1 MRSANDV
8 LLYGLSQ
15 RSFYHAG
22 KFVDA
27 ATAAKVCFYTFDF
40 FYPLY
45 LWSDN
50 FLFSWIFISR
60 KCPVRKRRLL
70 LGYIIGLWRAMMGST
85 RKFIQLCKHMK
96 FVFVTYCWF
105 DLPKIEIGL
114 IITLGHKQY
123 CFAYEACVFSSNKSG
138 KSNWQC
144 ILHSLL
150 LSIVF
155 KGIDEGKFEWWN
167 RRLQHSVLHEIYWR

>member
-27 ATAAKVCFYTFDF
+27 ATAAKVCFYFLYLRFICFYTFDYF

-45 LWSDN
+45 LWSNN
-50 FLFSWIFISR
+50 FPFSWIFISR

-114 IITLGHKQY
+114 IITLGHKQH
-123 CFAYEACVFSSNKSG
+123 CFA
-138 KSNWQC
+138 
-144 ILHSLL
+144 
-150 LSIVF
+150 
-155 KGIDEGKFEWWN
+155 
-167 RRLQHSVLHEIYWR
+167 